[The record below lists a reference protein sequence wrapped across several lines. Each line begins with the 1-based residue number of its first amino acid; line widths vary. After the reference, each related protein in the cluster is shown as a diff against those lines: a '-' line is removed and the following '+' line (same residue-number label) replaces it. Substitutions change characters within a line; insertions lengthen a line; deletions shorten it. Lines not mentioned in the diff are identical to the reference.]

1 MRRAMS
7 RRWCG
12 RFSEGGGHSKT
23 RRIKPFWGLGGPGT
37 LDRGALI
44 WLVHALTAQVA
55 RPGGDQAPRGLK
67 SAPRWR
73 PGFAKMWK
81 PTRANGGL
89 RARTDGTVARRAA
102 LRATGRAPPECRQ
115 RGRAR
120 P

>member
-7 RRWCG
+7 RRGCG
-12 RFSEGGGHSKT
+12 RFSEGGRAFEKARGKSH
-23 RRIKPFWGLGGPGT
+23 FGGWGGPGT

-89 RARTDGTVARRAA
+89 RARTDGTVARRVA
-102 LRATGRAPPECRQ
+102 LRATG
-115 RGRAR
+115 
-120 P
+120 